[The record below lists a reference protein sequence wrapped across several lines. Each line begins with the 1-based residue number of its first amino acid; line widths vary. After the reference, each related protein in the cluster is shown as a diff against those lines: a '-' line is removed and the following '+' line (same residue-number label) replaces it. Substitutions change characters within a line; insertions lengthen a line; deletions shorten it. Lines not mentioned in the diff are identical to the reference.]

1 MIKQNQL
8 SNLLLDQNK
17 DLIWMINHEFQLI
30 YANKSYLSLMIEVT
44 GAEKKMK
51 DSVFVEGFGEGYIA
65 KWKSHYIRA
74 LKGEYFEI
82 EEHFFNPKTNEIQ
95 YGQTTFEPL
104 RGDDNEI
111 FAVACQS
118 KNITRIVKQRSDANQ
133 LIDASLDV
141 FCTVNEKGDFV
152 YVSAAATNLWGYL
165 PEELIGKS
173 YVSFILEEDV
183 PKTNE
188 IAAAIL
194 SGRDVK
200 SFVNRY
206 KKKDGGIAYNIWSVR
221 WDEGTK
227 LMYGVARDGKE
238 KIEQEE
244 KIQQSEQRF
253 KALVQD
259 GSDLVAILDVE
270 GKYMYVSPTHTAIL
284 GVAPEELIG
293 KNAFEFIHPDD
304 LERTSGILQRM
315 GSENRVL
322 VEPFR
327 LQNHKKEWRWIE
339 TLLTNML
346 DNPAVEG
353 IVTNSRDITEEKKL
367 RELHHQAVRLSKIG
381 SWEMDLINPNEDTNY
396 WSPMVKE
403 ILEVDDNY
411 IPTITG
417 GIEFFIGESKE
428 RIKKALDLLIKYG
441 FGFDEELLLLTG
453 KGNERWIRC
462 IGKSENVN
470 YKRTKIYG
478 SFQDINERK
487 KSEINLAESENRLRT
502 ILEAEP
508 ECIKL
513 LGPKGEI
520 LMMNPAGLEMIE
532 ADNEEQVIGKSVLG
546 ILLLEHR
553 SAFLKL
559 TKNVF
564 KGESGKLLFEIK
576 GLKGTHRWLET
587 HAVPMKNEQGDI
599 ISLLG
604 VTRDITERKKA
615 EQEKNNLQATLE
627 SSLNEIY
634 IFDAETLQ
642 FTYVNKGALLNLG
655 YSVHE
660 IKTITPL
667 DLKPNFTAISFKQ
680 LVTPLVNNE
689 KEKIIFFTNHKRKNG
704 SLYPVE
710 IHLQLVTEGNNK
722 RFLAIILDITERK
735 KAEEENRFKA
745 NLLSKMGQAAIATNL
760 DGVVNYW
767 NKAAENI
774 YGWTLEEAIGNNIM
788 HLTTPEANK
797 GQAKQIMEMLNKG
810 QRWSGKFNV
819 RKKGGTKFLALVTNS
834 PIYDENNIL
843 SGIIGVSSD
852 ITQEAKNEEL
862 IKQYMLELER
872 SNEELEQFAFIA
884 SHDLQEPLRMI
895 SSFMDQLTRKYGD
908 LLDEKA
914 HQYIHFATDGANR
927 MKQIILDL
935 LEYSRATRPT
945 EGTEEVDMN
954 EILSEFKQ
962 LRRKLIFEK
971 SASIKSNDLPTLNTY
986 KAAITQILHCILDN
1000 ALKYATE
1007 TTPAIVEIKA
1017 VENEK
1022 EWEFSIKDNG
1032 IGIAPQFY
1040 DKIFIIFQ
1048 RLHNKDE
1055 YAGTGIGLSI
1065 AKRHVELL
1073 RGRIWLESAV
1083 DKGSVFYFTIPKSK

>member
-30 YANKSYLSLMIEVT
+30 YTNKSYLSLVKTVT
-44 GAEKKMK
+44 GK
-51 DSVFVEGFGEGYIA
+51 DHKLYKSAFIKDFGEVYME
-65 KWKSHYIRA
+65 KWKAYYIRA
-74 LKGEYFEI
+74 LKGENFEI

-118 KNITRIVKQRSDANQ
+118 KDIKRIVKQRSEANQ

-141 FCTVNEKGDFV
+141 FCTVNEKGNFV

-165 PEELIGKS
+165 PKELIGKS

-188 IAAAIL
+188 ITAAIV
-194 SGRDVK
+194 SGHEIK
-200 SFVNRY
+200 TFVNRY
-206 KKKDGGIAYNIWSVR
+206 KKKDGGIAFNLWSAR
-221 WDEGTK
+221 WDDNTK
-227 LMYGVARDGKE
+227 LMYCVGRDGKE
-238 KIEQEE
+238 KIKQEE

-293 KNAFEFIHPDD
+293 KNAFDFIHPDD

-346 DNPAVEG
+346 DNPAVNG
-353 IVTNSRDITEEKKL
+353 IVANSRDITEEKKL

-428 RIKKALDLLIKYG
+428 RIKKALDLLIKDG

-453 KGNERWIRC
+453 KGHERWIRC
-462 IGKSENVN
+462 IGKSESANN
-470 YKRTKIYG
+470 RQTKIYG
-478 SFQDINERK
+478 SFQDINKRK

-532 ADNEEQVIGKSVLG
+532 AKNEEQVIGKSVLG
-546 ILLLEHR
+546 IVLLEHR
-553 SAFLKL
+553 SAFSKL

-604 VTRDITERKKA
+604 VTRDITEWKK
-615 EQEKNNLQATLE
+615 T
-627 SSLNEIY
+627 
-634 IFDAETLQ
+634 
-642 FTYVNKGALLNLG
+642 
-655 YSVHE
+655 
-660 IKTITPL
+660 
-667 DLKPNFTAISFKQ
+667 
-680 LVTPLVNNE
+680 
-689 KEKIIFFTNHKRKNG
+689 
-704 SLYPVE
+704 
-710 IHLQLVTEGNNK
+710 
-722 RFLAIILDITERK
+722 
-735 KAEEENRFKA
+735 EEENRFKA

-760 DGVVNYW
+760 DGVINYW

-774 YGWTLEEAIGNNIM
+774 YGWTLEEAIGKNIM

-810 QRWSGKFNV
+810 QIWSGKFEV
-819 RKKGGTKFLALVTNS
+819 QRKDGTKFLALVTNS
-834 PIYDENNIL
+834 PIYDENNIFV
-843 SGIIGVSSD
+843 GIIGVSSD

-1032 IGIAPQFY
+1032 IGIDPQFY

-1048 RLHNKDE
+1048 RLHNKDK

-1065 AKRHVELL
+1065 AKRHVEFL

-1083 DKGSVFYFTIPKSK
+1083 DKGSVFYFTIPKRK

>member
-30 YANKSYLSLMIEVT
+30 YTNKSYLSLVKTVT
-44 GAEKKMK
+44 GK
-51 DSVFVEGFGEGYIA
+51 DHKLYKSAFIKDFGEVYME
-65 KWKSHYIRA
+65 KWKAYYIRA
-74 LKGEYFEI
+74 LKGENFEI

-118 KNITRIVKQRSDANQ
+118 KDIKRIVKQRSEANQ

-141 FCTVNEKGDFV
+141 FCTVNEKGNFV

-165 PEELIGKS
+165 PKELIGKS

-188 IAAAIL
+188 ITAAIV
-194 SGRDVK
+194 SGHEIK
-200 SFVNRY
+200 TFVNRY
-206 KKKDGGIAYNIWSVR
+206 KKKDGGIAFNLWSAR
-221 WDEGTK
+221 WDDNTK
-227 LMYGVARDGKE
+227 LMYCVGRDGKE
-238 KIEQEE
+238 KIKQEE

-293 KNAFEFIHPDD
+293 KNAFDFIHPDD

-346 DNPAVEG
+346 DNPAVNG
-353 IVTNSRDITEEKKL
+353 IVANSRDITEEKKL

-428 RIKKALDLLIKYG
+428 RIKKALDLLIKDG

-453 KGNERWIRC
+453 KGHERWIRC
-462 IGKSENVN
+462 IGKSESANN
-470 YKRTKIYG
+470 RQTKIYG
-478 SFQDINERK
+478 SFQDINKRK

-532 ADNEEQVIGKSVLG
+532 AKNEEQVIGKSVLG
-546 ILLLEHR
+546 IVLLEHR
-553 SAFLKL
+553 SAFSKL

-604 VTRDITERKKA
+604 VTRDITEWKK
-615 EQEKNNLQATLE
+615 T
-627 SSLNEIY
+627 
-634 IFDAETLQ
+634 
-642 FTYVNKGALLNLG
+642 
-655 YSVHE
+655 
-660 IKTITPL
+660 
-667 DLKPNFTAISFKQ
+667 
-680 LVTPLVNNE
+680 
-689 KEKIIFFTNHKRKNG
+689 
-704 SLYPVE
+704 
-710 IHLQLVTEGNNK
+710 
-722 RFLAIILDITERK
+722 
-735 KAEEENRFKA
+735 EEENRFKA

-760 DGVVNYW
+760 DGVINYW

-774 YGWTLEEAIGNNIM
+774 YGWTREEAIGKNIM

-810 QRWSGKFNV
+810 QIWSGKFEV
-819 RKKGGTKFLALVTNS
+819 QRKDGTKFLALVTNS
-834 PIYDENNIL
+834 PIYDENNIFV
-843 SGIIGVSSD
+843 GIIGVSSD

-1032 IGIAPQFY
+1032 IGIDPQFY

-1048 RLHNKDE
+1048 RLHNKDK

-1065 AKRHVELL
+1065 AKRHVEFL

-1083 DKGSVFYFTIPKSK
+1083 DKGSVFYFTIPKRK